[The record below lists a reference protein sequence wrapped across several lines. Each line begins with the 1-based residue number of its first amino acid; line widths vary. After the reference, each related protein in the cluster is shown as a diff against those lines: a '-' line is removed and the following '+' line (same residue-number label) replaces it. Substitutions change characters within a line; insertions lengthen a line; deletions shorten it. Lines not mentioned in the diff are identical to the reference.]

1 VKLSSIIFLAMMSVS
16 SLPLLAQANSLP
28 NGPHIVTSGNATIK
42 ATPDMVTL
50 LINVAVTEKN
60 AASAKAAVDKRVKEY
75 FDFLNNKG
83 IASSDINA
91 ANITTQPKYE
101 YDKAAEKSKIIGY
114 TAERSV
120 EVKVYKLDQLNP
132 LLDGALAAGL
142 NEINAVQ
149 FGVKDPKHY
158 RDEARNRAIDNAK
171 AQAEALATGFNVKL
185 GKVYSINYRAPDAT
199 PYPMPRMKAMT
210 QMVAAAASDSNQ
222 TYEQQSIDFTD
233 QIDVVFE
240 LKR

>member
-1 VKLSSIIFLAMMSVS
+1 MKLSSIIFLAMMSVS
-16 SLPLLAQANSLP
+16 SLPLLAQSNSLP
-28 NGPHIVTSGNATIK
+28 NGPHIATSGNATIK

-60 AASAKAAVDKRVKEY
+60 AASAKTAVDARVKQY
-75 FDFLNNKG
+75 FDFLKDKG
-83 IASSDINA
+83 IESSDINA

-101 YDKAAEKSKIIGY
+101 YDKSAEKSKIVGY

-120 EVKVYKLDQLNP
+120 EVKLYKLDQLNT

-142 NEINAVQ
+142 NEINSVQ

-158 RDEARNRAIDNAK
+158 RDEARNKAIDNAK
-171 AQAEALATGFNVKL
+171 AQAEALAAGFNVKL

-199 PYPMPRMKAMT
+199 PYPMPRMKAMN

-233 QIDVVFE
+233 QVDVVFE

>member
-1 VKLSSIIFLAMMSVS
+1 MSVS

-60 AASAKAAVDKRVKEY
+60 AASAKSAVDKRVKEY

-114 TAERSV
+114 IAERSV
-120 EVKVYKLDQLNP
+120 EVKVYKLEQLNM

-149 FGVKDPKHY
+149 FGVKDPKRY

-171 AQAEALATGFNVKL
+171 AQAEALAAGFNVKL

-199 PYPMPRMKAMT
+199 PYPMPKMKTMT